1 VSENVHNDEDGPS
14 ECMVMSMSM
23 SVWLFWWCYRCRSG
37 SKGQSCTAPC
47 QTSVCAEVTS
57 RIVSVYYSSLIF
69 PLLLSNEYAAGLIR
83 YLIVCLDS
91 SVCAK
96 ETDYRPNRLESTKAA
111 IERFMREYFDQN
123 PISQVSLFM
132 MINRDIFVILL
143 RRCLCHM
150 WLFIN
155 RCQWHWRGIG

>member
-1 VSENVHNDEDGPS
+1 
-14 ECMVMSMSM
+14 M
-23 SVWLFWWCYRCRSG
+23 
-37 SKGQSCTAPC
+37 
-47 QTSVCAEVTS
+47 
-57 RIVSVYYSSLIF
+57 
-69 PLLLSNEYAAGLIR
+69 
-83 YLIVCLDS
+83 
-91 SVCAK
+91 CAK

-150 WLFIN
+150 
-155 RCQWHWRGIG
+155 